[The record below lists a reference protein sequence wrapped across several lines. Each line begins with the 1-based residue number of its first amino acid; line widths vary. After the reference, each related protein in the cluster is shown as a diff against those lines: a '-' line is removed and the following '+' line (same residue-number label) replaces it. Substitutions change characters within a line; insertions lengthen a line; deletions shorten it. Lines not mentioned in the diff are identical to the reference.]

1 MFDPKFR
8 YNSWHFVVAQ
18 EVSNSGIVT
27 NIDGDWDSVG
37 VYFVPGTSN
46 DPILRVL
53 ASSMFSTFVY
63 LARSLRPALLWRG
76 VVTYPGQL
84 DTFKK
89 NYFLPDRLKKHD
101 FYYVAALA
109 TLESRRGQGLAS
121 KFIKWLQVKATEDKK
136 PIWLETSTAHAKV
149 MYERCGFWVVDE
161 VTLGAGEVDN
171 EGLSVK
177 KGREGE
183 GHEATGVKLWALIWW
198 PPGVKEERKPKA
210 GENP

>member
-8 YNSWHFVVAQ
+8 YNSWHFVVRQ
-18 EVSNSGIVT
+18 EVYNGGIVT
-27 NIDGDWDSVG
+27 NIDGNWDSVG

-46 DPILRVL
+46 ESVLRVL
-53 ASSMFSTFVY
+53 VSRMFLTFAY
-63 LARSLRPALLWRG
+63 LARSLGLSALWRG
-76 VVTYPGQL
+76 VATYPGQL

-89 NYFLPDRLKKHD
+89 NYFLPERLKKHD

-121 KFIKWLQVKATEDKK
+121 KFIRWLQVKAAEDKK
-136 PIWLETSTAHAKV
+136 PIWLETSTAHAKA
-149 MYERCGFWVVDE
+149 MYERCGFQTVDE
-161 VTLGAGEVDN
+161 VTLGAGQLDQ

-183 GHEATGVKLWALIWW
+183 GHEATGVKLWAMVWW
-198 PPGVKEERKPKA
+198 PSGVKEERRPKA
-210 GENP
+210 GENA